1 MLESGRKK
9 ALRRLLCREFDEL
22 HMRVRLRIRAFVRW
36 ASPRGLDVG
45 VCEGA
50 HAQEGSRPP

>member
-1 MLESGRKK
+1 MGGSVRKK
-9 ALRRLLCREFDEL
+9 ALRRPLCRESDES

-45 VCEGA
+45 VCEGV
-50 HAQEGSRPP
+50 HAQEGSRPQ

>member
-1 MLESGRKK
+1 MGGSVRKK
-9 ALRRLLCREFDEL
+9 ALRRPLCRESDES

-50 HAQEGSRPP
+50 NAQEGSRPQ

>member
-1 MLESGRKK
+1 MGESVRKK
-9 ALRRLLCREFDEL
+9 ALRRPLCRESDEL

-50 HAQEGSRPP
+50 NAQEGSRPP